1 LKILEIFS
9 KLSLKSKPCLKG
21 AAMSQNWSNRLRG
34 ISTFI
39 RSADA
44 RSFSKAALELGI
56 TPQAVSAQI
65 KQLEE
70 QIGVGLFRRTTRR
83 ISLTEEGAR
92 FYERCCVA
100 INAIDEGVQDLQDA
114 AKTVTGTVR
123 ISVPYYISR
132 AYILPILT
140 KFLKEYPDVTIEL
153 IAQNEYP
160 DVVDQRID
168 LAILSRHLPGSSFI
182 AREIASVR
190 LILCAAP
197 SYLKQKGGP
206 KTPENLRD
214 HRCVALRHPVDG
226 RTLPWTFQ
234 IGKQVVAIDVTGN
247 LVTNDTDTQ
256 RQAVLHGF
264 GIGQLASF
272 FVRSHVRDGSLKPL
286 LMNYVAPPIKVYLC
300 MANRLT
306 IPKRTKVLFEFLEKR
321 LSSHPDFRPLTL

>member
-1 LKILEIFS
+1 
-9 KLSLKSKPCLKG
+9 
-21 AAMSQNWSNRLRG
+21 MNRNWSGRLRG

-70 QIGVGLFRRTTRR
+70 HIGVGLFRRTTRR
-83 ISLTEEGAR
+83 ISLTEEGAK

-100 INAIDEGVQDLQDA
+100 IEAIDEGVQSLQESA
-114 AKTVTGTVR
+114 ESASGTVK

-132 AYILPILT
+132 TYILPILQQ
-140 KFLKEYPDVTIEL
+140 FLKKYPGISVEL
-153 IAQNEYP
+153 VAQNEYP
-160 DVVDQRID
+160 DFVDQGID
-168 LAILSRHLPGSSFI
+168 IAVMSRHLPGSSFI
-182 AREIASVR
+182 ARHIASVK

-197 SYLKQKGGP
+197 AYLAQRGRP
-206 KTPENLRD
+206 KTPQDLRA
-214 HRCVALRHPVDG
+214 HRCVVLRHPVDG
-226 RTLPWTFQ
+226 KTLPWTFQ
-234 IGKQVVAIDVTGN
+234 DGKQVIAIDVTGS

-256 RQAVLHGF
+256 RQAVLHGI

-286 LMNYVAPPIKVYLC
+286 LMNYVAPPINVYLC
-300 MANRLT
+300 MANRAT
-306 IPKRTKVLFEFLEKR
+306 VPKRTTALFEFLEKK
-321 LSSHPDFRPLTL
+321 LSRHPDFAPMAI

>member
-1 LKILEIFS
+1 MLK
-9 KLSLKSKPCLKG
+9 
-21 AAMSQNWSNRLRG
+21 NWPNRLRG

-65 KQLEE
+65 KQLED
-70 QIGVGLFRRTTRR
+70 QIGVGLFRRTTRQ

-100 INAIDEGVQDLQDA
+100 MDAINEGVRNLQDA
-114 AKTVTGTVR
+114 AETVTGTVR

-132 AYILPILT
+132 GYILPILA
-140 KFLKEYPDVTIEL
+140 KFLKLYPNVTVEL

-168 LAILSRHLPGSSFI
+168 VAVLSRHLPGSSFI
-182 AREIASVR
+182 AREIASVK

-197 SYLKQKGGP
+197 SYLEQKGRP
-206 KTPENLRD
+206 RTPEDLRG
-214 HRCVALRHPVDG
+214 HRCVVLRHPVDG
-226 RTLPWTFQ
+226 KTLPWTFQ
-234 IGKQVVAIDVTGN
+234 VGKQVVAIEVSGSV
-247 LVTNDTDTQ
+247 LTNDTDTQ
-256 RQAVLHGF
+256 RQAVLQGL

-286 LMNYVAPPIKVYLC
+286 LMNYVAPPIGIYLC
-300 MANRLT
+300 MANRPT
-306 IPKRTKVLFEFLEKR
+306 VPKRTKALFEFLETR
-321 LSSHPDFRPLTL
+321 LSSHSDFRPIMP